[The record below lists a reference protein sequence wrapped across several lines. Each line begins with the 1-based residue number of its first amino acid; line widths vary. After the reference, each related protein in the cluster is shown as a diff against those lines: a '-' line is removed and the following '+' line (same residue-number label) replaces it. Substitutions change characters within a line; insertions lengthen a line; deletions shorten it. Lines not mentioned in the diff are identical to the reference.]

1 LRAITQRKVTV
12 VTDLSD
18 QPYETIAASRRYVLG
33 EISEGD
39 WEGYGIW
46 DRLAGNRLVERF
58 PPTEEGIDLA
68 LERFDELKWKDR
80 RERWNL
86 ARVARI
92 TTVAGALLW
101 LVAGT
106 LATVF
111 FTFGFGPG
119 SLVYVLDAFGYR
131 LAVGSLIVL
140 GVLVLLQR
148 MHAGETA
155 ATSLAGLLQTK
166 GPGRGFDLVLWF
178 GVVAGVVVW
187 TLSSIATEGLFRL
200 EFDPLGQPPR
210 ASAVA
215 AGLVSTLSFRTWVA
229 SFVLLILRRVHLR
242 GAQSTSSPENER

>member
-1 LRAITQRKVTV
+1 M
-12 VTDLSD
+12 TDLGD
-18 QPYETIAASRRYVLG
+18 QPFETIATSRRYVLG
-33 EISEGD
+33 EIPEGD
-39 WEGYGIW
+39 REGYGIW

-58 PPTEEGIDLA
+58 PPTEEGIDRA

-92 TTVAGALLW
+92 ATVAGALLW
-101 LVAGT
+101 VVAGT
-106 LATVF
+106 LATVL
-111 FTFGFGPG
+111 FTFGIGPG

-148 MHAGETA
+148 VHAGETA

-166 GPGRGFDLVLWF
+166 GPARGFDVLLWV

-187 TLSSIATEGLFRL
+187 TLSSFATEALFRL
-200 EFDPLGQPPR
+200 EFDPLGKPPR

-229 SFVLLILRRVHLR
+229 SFVLLILRRLR
-242 GAQSTSSPENER
+242 VPRSQFTSSPENER

>member
-1 LRAITQRKVTV
+1 M
-12 VTDLSD
+12 TDLRD
-18 QPYETIAASRRYVLG
+18 QPYETIASSRRYVLG

-46 DRLAGNRLVERF
+46 DRLSGNRLVERF

-92 TTVAGALLW
+92 ATVAGALLW
-101 LVAGT
+101 VVAGT
-106 LATVF
+106 LVTVF
-111 FTFGFGPG
+111 FTFGTGPG
-119 SLVYVLDAFGYR
+119 SLVLVLDAFGYR
-131 LAVGSLIVL
+131 LALGSLIVL
-140 GVLVLLQR
+140 GVLVLLQK
-148 MHAGETA
+148 MGPDKTP
-155 ATSLAGLLQTK
+155 ATSLAAVLQRK
-166 GPGRGFDLVLWF
+166 GPSRGFDVVLWF

-187 TLSSIATEGLFRL
+187 TLSSIATEALFRL

-229 SFVLLILRRVHLR
+229 SFVLLILRRLHLQ
-242 GAQSTSSPENER
+242 GSQFKSSPENER